1 MKVAIVDYGAG
12 NNSSVCNALIRAG
25 VDPVMAATPE
35 AVLAAERLVLPGVGG
50 AAAALERLRA
60 CALDQAL
67 DEAVR
72 KRATPMLGICL
83 GLQMLADDLLEDGV
97 SKGLGWIR
105 GKVVDLHEI
114 LPSGLRVPHMG
125 WNQVAVNAPAEPF
138 FADVTGRRDFYFCHS
153 FALTS
158 NDDAVVAAT
167 TDYGAPVVAAV
178 LHDTVFATQFH
189 PEKSQING
197 QRVIES
203 FLRWTP

>member
-1 MKVAIVDYGAG
+1 MKIAIVDYGAG

-25 VDPVMAATPE
+25 AEPVMAATPE

-60 CALDQAL
+60 GALDQAL

-72 KRATPMLGICL
+72 KHATPMLGICL
-83 GLQMLADDLLEDGV
+83 GLQMLADDLLEDGR

-105 GKVVDLHEI
+105 GKVVDLHEL

-125 WNQVAVNAPAEPF
+125 WNQVTVNAPAERF

-153 FALTS
+153 FALTG
-158 NDDAVVAAT
+158 NDQSVVAAA